1 MESGGTN
8 ARMNNVIIHSDGW
21 CCRAAKMCWEHE
33 KDSGP
38 GEKQE
43 GKNGGSNDQEPVLRG
58 GSGFLEVFRI
68 YGGKFG
74 CHGDWGVT

>member
-1 MESGGTN
+1 
-8 ARMNNVIIHSDGW
+8 
-21 CCRAAKMCWEHE
+21 MCWEHE

-74 CHGDWGVT
+74 CHSDWGVT